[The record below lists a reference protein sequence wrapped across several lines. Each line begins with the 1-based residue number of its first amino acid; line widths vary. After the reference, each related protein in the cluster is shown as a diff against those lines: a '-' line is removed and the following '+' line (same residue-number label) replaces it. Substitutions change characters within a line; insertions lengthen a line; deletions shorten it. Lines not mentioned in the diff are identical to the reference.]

1 MRIVGILQ
9 PGYLPWLGFFEQM
22 LRSDI
27 FVIYDDVQYDKHGW
41 RNRNRVK
48 GPQGPVWLTVPVR
61 LKGLNK
67 PKINEVKIDPA
78 QSRWAKKH
86 CETLRQL
93 YGKAPFFSQY
103 YPHLEKILKQ
113 TWDRLVDL
121 DMALI
126 RLISDWLGL
135 APEIVMSSS
144 LGCQAADPTARLI
157 EICRTMEADIFYE
170 GSSGKN
176 YLDLSRFAAA
186 GLQVVFQEYQCRPY
200 PQLHGEFIPYLSIV
214 DLLFNCGPESP
225 AYLPGLGPPP
235 VFSGPPP
242 LKGTPDEID

>member
-1 MRIVGILQ
+1 MKIVGILQ

-27 FVIYDDVQYDKHGW
+27 FVVYDDVQYDKHGW

-48 GPQGPVWLTVPVR
+48 GPQAPVWLTVPVR

-78 QSRWAKKH
+78 QTRWAQKH

-93 YGKAPFFSQY
+93 SSKAPFFSQY
-103 YPHLEKILKQ
+103 YPHIEKTLKLA
-113 TWDRLVDL
+113 WDRIVDL

-126 RLISDWLGL
+126 RLIADWLGL
-135 APEIVMSSS
+135 APDIVLSSS
-144 LGCQAADPTARLI
+144 LGCQAEDPTARLV
-157 EICRTMEADIFYE
+157 EICKTVEADIFYE

-200 PQLHGEFIPYLSIV
+200 PQLYGEFIPYLSTV

-235 VFSGPPP
+235 LFAGSPP
-242 LKGTPDEID
+242 LERTP